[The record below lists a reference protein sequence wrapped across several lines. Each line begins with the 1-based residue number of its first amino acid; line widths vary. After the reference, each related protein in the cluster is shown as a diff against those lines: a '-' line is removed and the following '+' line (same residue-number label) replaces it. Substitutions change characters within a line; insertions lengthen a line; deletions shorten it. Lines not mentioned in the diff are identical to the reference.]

1 MSYYPNN
8 MREKKPPFSIPQTT
22 RIYNVWAYI
31 YTANYFLL
39 YRVSYQNLIG
49 GGCMLSSIKFD
60 AEFKSGKT
68 LSLSSKK
75 LDPYLVL
82 DRLDDVVTIMT
93 DDIVSLN
100 AVAQLKAADK
110 NILVRFAITAALTKV
125 VVSDADAPDRI
136 SDFYRGDTS
145 ASDIITAFRIFNAVI
160 DTANVISGNHCWI

>member
-1 MSYYPNN
+1 
-8 MREKKPPFSIPQTT
+8 
-22 RIYNVWAYI
+22 
-31 YTANYFLL
+31 
-39 YRVSYQNLIG
+39 
-49 GGCMLSSIKFD
+49 MLSSIKFD
-60 AEFKSGKT
+60 AEFKSKT

-93 DDIVSLN
+93 DNIVSLN

-110 NILVRFAITAALTKV
+110 DILVRFAITAALTKV
-125 VVSDADAPDRI
+125 VVSDAPDRI

>member
-1 MSYYPNN
+1 
-8 MREKKPPFSIPQTT
+8 
-22 RIYNVWAYI
+22 
-31 YTANYFLL
+31 
-39 YRVSYQNLIG
+39 
-49 GGCMLSSIKFD
+49 MLSSIKFD